1 MSRHETIA
9 VQAGINSDPVH
20 GAVTPALHL
29 SANFA
34 FDDFGVP
41 GRYEYTRSGNPTRDE
56 FAGALAQLE
65 GGVGCVVT
73 STGMS
78 AVALVLQQLV
88 PGDLLVLP
96 HDGYG
101 GTWRLVDALAR
112 RGQFE
117 VEFVDQRDAIAM
129 REVLQRRPRIVWCE
143 SPSNPLLRLVDLQQ
157 LAQQCREVGAQF
169 VVDNTFC
176 SPVLQNPLQL
186 GADIVVHS
194 TTKYVNGH
202 SDVVGGAVI
211 AKDPAVHE
219 RLVWWA
225 NATGVTGSPFD
236 SWLAL
241 RGLRTL
247 SVRMRQHQESTQ
259 EIAQWL
265 EQQPQVRAVH
275 YPGLASHPDH
285 ELAASQQRGFGGMLS
300 FELDGEAA
308 VRAFV
313 GGLESFTL
321 AESLGGVESLIAHPA
336 TMTHAA
342 MSEDA
347 RRIAG
352 IGPGLVR
359 LSVGIE
365 HVCDLLRDLEQAMLR
380 VAELEPVEASNQA
393 EGTATEAVAVA
404 VGPAND
410 DRIGQTGVS

>member
-1 MSRHETIA
+1 MSHPETIA
-9 VQAGINSDPVH
+9 VASGINQDRLH
-20 GAVTPALHL
+20 GAVTPPLYM
-29 SANFA
+29 SANFT
-34 FDDFGVP
+34 FPEFGKP
-41 GRYEYTRSGNPTRDE
+41 GRYEYTRSGNPTRDG
-56 FAGALAQLE
+56 FATALAELE
-65 GGVGCVVT
+65 GGAGCVVT

-78 AVALVLQQLV
+78 AVALVLQLLE

-112 RGQFE
+112 KGQFE
-117 VEFVDQRDAIAM
+117 VAFVNQRDDVAM
-129 REVLQRRPRIVWCE
+129 QQVLQRRPRMVWCE
-143 SPSNPLLRLVDLQQ
+143 SPSNPLLRLVDLQK
-157 LAQQCREVGAQF
+157 LAAQCQAVAAQF

-176 SPVLQNPLQL
+176 SPVLQNPLLL

-211 AKDPAVHE
+211 AKQLEVHE

-247 SVRMRQHQESTQ
+247 AVRMRQHQENALLLAEWFSK
-259 EIAQWL
+259 
-265 EQQPQVRAVH
+265 QPLVRAVH

-285 ELAASQQRGFGGMLS
+285 QLAARQQRGFGGMIS
-300 FELDGEAA
+300 FELANEVA

-313 GGLESFTL
+313 DGLGCFAL
-321 AESLGGVESLIAHPA
+321 AESLGGVESLVAHPA

-342 MSEDA
+342 MSAQA
-347 RRIAG
+347 REVAG

-365 HVCDLLRDLEQAMLR
+365 HVDDLLLDLDQALGR
-380 VAELEPVEASNQA
+380 VAKVVGAVGN
-393 EGTATEAVAVA
+393 AVAKAVA
-404 VGPAND
+404 KLPFAASSDG
-410 DRIGQTGVS
+410 IGQADAG

>member
-1 MSRHETIA
+1 MSHKETIA
-9 VQAGINSDPVH
+9 VASGINCDAAH
-20 GAVTPALHL
+20 GAVTPPLYL

-34 FDDFGVP
+34 FDGFADP
-41 GRYEYTRSGNPTRDE
+41 GRYEYTRSGNPTRDQ
-56 FAGALAQLE
+56 FAAALAELE
-65 GGVGCVVT
+65 SGAGCVVT

-78 AVALVLQQLV
+78 AVALVLQLLQ
-88 PGDLLVLP
+88 PGDLLVVP

-112 RGQFE
+112 KGQFE
-117 VEFVDQRDAIAM
+117 LVFVDQRDEV
-129 REVLQRRPRIVWCE
+129 RLQQVLQRRPRMVWCE
-143 SPSNPLLRLVDLQQ
+143 SPSNPLLRLVDLSK
-157 LAQQCREVGAQF
+157 LSAQCRAADALL

-176 SPVLQNPLQL
+176 SPLLQNPLRL

-211 AKDPAVHE
+211 ANTPELQEQLA
-219 RLVWWA
+219 WWA

-247 SVRMRQHQESTQ
+247 AVRMNQHQQ
-259 EIAQWL
+259 NAARIAHWL
-265 EQQPQVRAVH
+265 QQQPLVRQVH
-275 YPGLASHPDH
+275 YPGLESHPDH
-285 ELAASQQRGFGGMLS
+285 ALASRQQRGFGGMVS
-300 FELDGEAA
+300 FELADEPA

-313 GGLESFTL
+313 AGLRNFAL

-342 MSEDA
+342 MSAAA
-347 RRIAG
+347 RKVAG
-352 IGPGLVR
+352 ISSGLLR

-365 HVCDLLRDLEQAMLR
+365 HADDLLADLNAALQR
-380 VAELEPVEASNQA
+380 VAA
-393 EGTATEAVAVA
+393 ATTGAVQQQSAGSSVTES
-404 VGPAND
+404 GL
-410 DRIGQTGVS
+410 GVSSASES

>member
-9 VQAGINSDPVH
+9 VTSGINNDPVH
-20 GAVTPALHL
+20 GAVAPALHL

-34 FDDFGVP
+34 FDGFGVP

-65 GGVGCVVT
+65 GGAGCVVT

-112 RGQFE
+112 RGQFD
-117 VEFVDQRDAIAM
+117 VEFVDQRDPIALH
-129 REVLQRRPRIVWCE
+129 EVLQRRPRIVWCE
-143 SPSNPLLRLVDLQQ
+143 SPSNPLLRLVDLKR

-219 RLVWWA
+219 QLVWWA

-247 SVRMRQHQESTQ
+247 SVRMRQHQENTLV
-259 EIAQWL
+259 IAQWL
-265 EQQPQVRAVH
+265 ELQPLVRVVH
-275 YPGLASHPDH
+275 YPGLPSHPDH

-300 FELDGEAA
+300 FELAGEAS

-313 GGLESFTL
+313 VGMENFTL
-321 AESLGGVESLIAHPA
+321 AESLGGVESLVAHPA

-342 MSEDA
+342 MSADA
-347 RRIAG
+347 RQVAG

-365 HVCDLLRDLEQAMLR
+365 HVSDLLRDLEQALLR
-380 VAELEPVEASNQA
+380 VAELEQFAGSAQPNGASAEPVAA
-393 EGTATEAVAVA
+393 CCRPG
-404 VGPAND
+404 
-410 DRIGQTGVS
+410 